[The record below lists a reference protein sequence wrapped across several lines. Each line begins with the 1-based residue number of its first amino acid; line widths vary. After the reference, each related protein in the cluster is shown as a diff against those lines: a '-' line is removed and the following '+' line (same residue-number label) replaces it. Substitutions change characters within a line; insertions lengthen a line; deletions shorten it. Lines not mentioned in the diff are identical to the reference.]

1 MARKRKAIPKLLEC
15 VKKMPELR
23 HSVSDGEFDITKS
36 EVVKWLIRQPDV
48 LQFMFDTVA
57 RPGYEERLIVYNPDR
72 GTWRGVDT

>member
-15 VKKMPELR
+15 VKQMPELR

-36 EVVKWLIRQPDV
+36 EVVQWLIRQPDV
-48 LQFMFDTVA
+48 LSFLFETV
-57 RPGYEERLIVYNPDR
+57 RRKGYAEQLIVYDPGR